1 VKTDNAEQERILFMD
16 DEEPIRELGGT
27 ILRRSGYDVSVA
39 SDGSEAVGLYERALR
54 EGRPYSL
61 VILDL
66 TIPGGMGG
74 GPTLEA
80 LLKLDPKV
88 KAIVSSGYSNDA
100 TLSNYRAY
108 GFQGMVSKPYDG
120 ADLTLA
126 VENVLKGGRA

>member
-1 VKTDNAEQERILFMD
+1 
-16 DEEPIRELGGT
+16 
-27 ILRRSGYDVSVA
+27 
-39 SDGSEAVGLYERALR
+39 
-54 EGRPYSL
+54 
-61 VILDL
+61 
-66 TIPGGMGG
+66 MGG

-108 GFQGMVSKPYDG
+108 GFHGMVSKPYDG